1 MAEPDTVLRNGRV
14 VHLRPIEPADGPALR
29 TFHTSLSDRTV
40 YFRFFS
46 SKRALSDAD
55 VEYFTEVDHRDRVAL
70 VAIDEDELVG
80 VCRYDVVSDG
90 TAEVAFVIRDDHQG
104 LGLGSTMLQ
113 RLAAIAR
120 DGGVTAFTAEVL
132 PDNIAMLKTFE
143 SSGFP
148 VTLRRGRDAVV
159 VDFSIMDPA

>member
-1 MAEPDTVLRNGRV
+1 MDEPNTVLRNGRV

-29 TFHTSLSDRTV
+29 IFHTSLSDRTV

-46 SKRALSDAD
+46 SKQALSDAD
-55 VEYFTEVDHRDRVAL
+55 VAYFTEVDHRDRVAL
-70 VAIDEDELVG
+70 VAIDDDELIG
-80 VCRYDVVSDG
+80 VCRYDIVGDD

-104 LGLGSTMLQ
+104 LGLGSTMLH
-113 RLAAIAR
+113 RLAVMAR
-120 DGGVTAFTAEVL
+120 NGGVRTFTAEVL

-148 VTLRRGRDAVV
+148 VTLRRGRDAVIL
-159 VDFSIMDPA
+159 DLDITTST